1 MSTPMTRDRI
11 TYPQLLETNALIQQ
25 LSDESYWLCVT
36 RTVQESKL
44 FPVSPYML
52 LSYFMAFYRYPEL
65 VRKVDRH
72 LPAEQIGDRMR
83 NMGIKCANPA
93 MGWGLPSFYLLGR
106 EYMINLG
113 LLRPEDALDDLIDV
127 MDFWKRFQLGWHRND
142 GHLTNSDY
150 GHRAQILPERRLQV
164 FHADMY
170 ECRQGD
176 ALHNAA
182 QAFMAAASQYG
193 FLISCE
199 SRISLCNSGPYKL
212 SESRE
217 MIVRDYMDLSE
228 SDFPWLDDVARD
240 IPYNNLTV
248 PMAVEGCHIY
258 LMDDWGSFESEP
270 EFKSHHVVGVGLY
283 TSDSLS
289 EAYLPVAM
297 GSRDELTHA
306 FTDLTGKVKTAT
318 SKLWKRIA
326 GWTRNQMI
334 DAGAITYFA
343 IAKDIAHVAGCYAV
357 EDWMMVDERAERFRP
372 LLNDEYSNAF
382 LGELVG
388 SMTNPSQR
396 INEYSMMKHADTP
409 TRMYSHIPYAVLD
422 GGDYTRSVGA
432 MRPGHSHLDAKQDRY
447 TTSQGVLSLAEYN
460 RRAQAHTPAVCSPRF
475 RHLCETWL
483 KYHYQSPLA
492 HELYCIEQQH
502 SRKLAGRGAGLTRAD
517 IEGLRDRL

>member
-1 MSTPMTRDRI
+1 MVPERI
-11 TYPQLLETNALIQQ
+11 SYPQLLETNALIQQ
-25 LSDESYWLCVT
+25 LSDESYWLCLT

-72 LPAEQIGDRMR
+72 LPAEEIGDRMR

-106 EYMINLG
+106 EYMITLG
-113 LLRPEDALDDLIDV
+113 LLRPQDALVDLIDV

-142 GHLTNSDY
+142 GHLTNSTY

-164 FHADMY
+164 FHADLHA
-170 ECRQGD
+170 CRQGD

-199 SRISLCNSGPYKL
+199 SRISLHNSGPYKL
-212 SESRE
+212 SETRE

-228 SDFPWLDDVARD
+228 SDFPWLDDIAGD

-270 EFKSHHVVGVGLY
+270 EFKAHHVVGVGLY
-283 TSDSLS
+283 TSDSLTDG
-289 EAYLPVAM
+289 YVPVAM
-297 GSRDELTHA
+297 DSRDSLTNA
-306 FTDLTGKVKTAT
+306 FTTLTGQIKEATA
-318 SKLWKRIA
+318 KLWKRIA
-326 GWTRNQMI
+326 GWTRDQMM

-343 IAKDIAHVAGCYAV
+343 IAKDIAHVAGCYEV
-357 EDWMMVDERAERFRP
+357 EDWMMIDERAERFRP

-388 SMTNPSQR
+388 YLSNPSQR
-396 INEYSMMKHADTP
+396 LSGYSMMMHSDQPA
-409 TRMYSHIPYAVLD
+409 RMYSHIPYAVLGD
-422 GGDYTRSVGA
+422 GDFTATAGPL
-432 MRPGHSHLDAKQDRY
+432 RPGASHLPAKQDRY
-447 TTSQGVLSLAEYN
+447 TTSQGLLGLAEYN
-460 RRAQAHTPAVCSPRF
+460 RRVRAFTPTVCQPKF
-475 RHLCETWL
+475 QHLCETWL
-483 KYHYQSPLA
+483 KYNHTHALA
-492 HELYCIEQQH
+492 GELYRHEQRL
-502 SRKLAGRGAGLTRAD
+502 SRKLSGRGAGLSRDDVESLCDRA
-517 IEGLRDRL
+517 

>member
-1 MSTPMTRDRI
+1 MSERKI

-25 LSDESYWLCVT
+25 LADESYWLCVT

-52 LSYFMAFYRYPEL
+52 LSYFMAFYRYPGL
-65 VRKVDRH
+65 VRKVDAH
-72 LPAEQIGDRMR
+72 MPAEEIGDRMR

-113 LLRPEDALDDLIDV
+113 LLRPQDAIEDVIDV
-127 MDFWKRFQLGWHRND
+127 MDFWKRFQLAWHRND
-142 GHLTNSDY
+142 GHITNSAY
-150 GHRAQILPERRLQV
+150 GHRAQILAERRVQV
-164 FHADMY
+164 FHADLY

-199 SRISLCNSGPYKL
+199 SRISLHNSGSYKL
-212 SESRE
+212 SDTRE

-228 SDFPWLDDVARD
+228 SDFPWLDDVAREV
-240 IPYNNLTV
+240 PYNNLTV
-248 PMAVEGCHIY
+248 PMAIEGCHVY

-270 EFKSHHVVGVGLY
+270 EFKAHHVVGVGLY
-283 TSDSLS
+283 TSDTLTDG
-289 EAYLPVAM
+289 YIPVAM
-297 GSRDELTHA
+297 ESRDALTNAFTELTE
-306 FTDLTGKVKTAT
+306 TVKDATA
-318 SKLWKRIA
+318 KLWKRIA
-326 GWTRNQMI
+326 SWSRDQMI

-343 IAKDIAHVAGCYAV
+343 IAKDIAHVAGCYEV
-357 EDWMMVDERAERFRP
+357 EDWMMVDERAQRFRP

-388 SMTNPSQR
+388 SLTNPSQR
-396 INEYSMMKHADTP
+396 LSEYSMMMHSDQPA
-409 TRMYSHIPYAVLD
+409 RMYTHLPYSVLE
-422 GGDYTRSVGA
+422 GDFTRTVGP
-432 MRPGHSHLDAKQDRY
+432 MRPGSSCLAPKQDRY
-447 TTSQGVLSLAEYN
+447 TTSQGVLTLAEYN
-460 RRAQAHTPAVCSPRF
+460 RRAREFSPLAATDGY

-483 KYHYQSPLA
+483 KYHADDPRAEVLYQRD
-492 HELYCIEQQH
+492 QQH
-502 SRKLAGRGAGLTRAD
+502 SRRLAGRGAGLTRAD
-517 IEGLRDRL
+517 IEALRSDGE

>member
-1 MSTPMTRDRI
+1 MSERKI
-11 TYPQLLETNALIQQ
+11 TYAQLLETNALIQQ
-25 LSDESYWLCVT
+25 LTDESYWLCVT

-65 VRKVDRH
+65 VRKVDAH
-72 LPAEQIGDRMR
+72 LPAEEIGDRMR

-106 EYMINLG
+106 EYLINLG
-113 LLRPEDALDDLIDV
+113 LLRPEDAVEDVIDV
-127 MDFWKRFQLGWHRND
+127 MDFWKRFQLAWHRND
-142 GHLTNSDY
+142 GHLTNSTY
-150 GHRAQILPERRLQV
+150 GHRAQFLPERRLQV
-164 FHADMY
+164 FHADLY

-199 SRISLCNSGPYKL
+199 SRISLHNSGPYKL
-212 SESRE
+212 SDTRE

-240 IPYNNLTV
+240 VPYNNLTV

-283 TSDSLS
+283 TSDSLTDG
-289 EAYLPVAM
+289 YIPVGM
-297 GSRDELTHA
+297 ESRESLTNAFTELTN
-306 FTDLTGKVKTAT
+306 KVKDATA
-318 SKLWKRIA
+318 KLWKRIA
-326 GWTRNQMI
+326 SWSRDQMM

-357 EDWMMVDERAERFRP
+357 EDWMMVDERAQRFRP

-388 SMTNPSQR
+388 SLTNPSQR
-396 INEYSMMKHADTP
+396 LAGYSMMMHNDQP
-409 TRMYSHIPYAVLD
+409 TRMYSHVPYAVLE
-422 GGDYTRSVGA
+422 GGDFTRSVGPL
-432 MRPGHSHLDAKQDRY
+432 RPGSSCLAPKQDRY
-447 TTSQGVLSLAEYN
+447 TTSAGVLSLAEYN
-460 RRAQAHTPAVCSPRF
+460 RRAREHRPLAATDAY
-475 RHLCETWL
+475 RHLCETWM
-483 KYHYQSPLA
+483 KYHA
-492 HELYCIEQQH
+492 HDSRADTLYRHEQRS
-502 SRKLAGRGAGLTRAD
+502 SRTIRDRGAALTRED
-517 IEGLRDRL
+517 IEAARGGEG